1 MVSNAYMLFESGFV
15 SPQSTPPFLGA
26 LGASHVEGGVR
37 VTSIGVAVF
46 SGVVV
51 VVVTVV
57 VVVIGPEFEK

>member
-37 VTSIGVAVF
+37 VTSIGGAGI
-46 SGVVV
+46 SGV